1 MATLKHSRQ
10 RDCIKEF
17 LMGRYDHPTA
27 DMVYAH
33 VREEFPHI
41 SLGTVYRNLSKLSAD
56 GTIRKFS
63 AREGGDL
70 FDGDV
75 SAHSHLLC
83 GVCGNIVDVFSDY
96 SDVFSRDVA
105 EKTGATVGSY
115 SLILSGVCADCI
127 SKQNN

>member
-1 MATLKHSRQ
+1 MEKSKYSRQ
-10 RDCIKEF
+10 REVMLNVLRNTKTHPNADWIYTEVRKEI
-17 LMGRYDHPTA
+17 PN
-27 DMVYAH
+27 
-33 VREEFPHI
+33 I